1 MQLRPV
7 PAGLGRRRSAA
18 ASQTGQIIPE
28 RAITMQL
35 RDAAQVL
42 GVHYQ
47 TAYGWVREGVL
58 PARKSGRSYEVLDS
72 DVRELAARRAQ
83 GVPPPPDI
91 RVRDWEAQS
100 DRLYDALVAGDETQA
115 RQRLSRLT
123 AGIPLID
130 LCERLVGPA
139 LRRIGDDWTTGRLS
153 MAAEHRASMICER
166 LLVLAAQQPQGRPR
180 GVAIVTTPPG
190 ERHGLP
196 ALMAAACLR
205 QDRWFVHHL
214 ACDLPVAEVIAMAR
228 VTSAELV
235 VLSTTTAEAAATVG
249 EQVLEIAAATRA
261 MVLAGQ
267 PGDSLHDLLRL
278 VRTGSPERMTA

>member
-1 MQLRPV
+1 
-7 PAGLGRRRSAA
+7 
-18 ASQTGQIIPE
+18 
-28 RAITMQL
+28 
-35 RDAAQVL
+35 
-42 GVHYQ
+42 
-47 TAYGWVREGVL
+47 
-58 PARKSGRSYEVLDS
+58 
-72 DVRELAARRAQ
+72 
-83 GVPPPPDI
+83 
-91 RVRDWEAQS
+91 
-100 DRLYDALVAGDETQA
+100 
-115 RQRLSRLT
+115 
-123 AGIPLID
+123 
-130 LCERLVGPA
+130 
-139 LRRIGDDWTTGRLS
+139 